1 MMPAGSYE
9 RISSRLAVH
18 GTIALNTCC
27 SRMRRAISCVYCP
40 PKSSTTT
47 PPSSDF
53 GLVWSFFTAASGVI
67 TLLGND
73 KIQQFILNVNNLN
86 DALSSQVSRDRGI
99 GLSHRHNLFLADT
112 SRHFQLATQFATD
125 LHGYL
130 DVLVLRELCVGPGP
144 ADCPQPV

>member
-27 SRMRRAISCVYCP
+27 SRMRRPISCVYCP

-67 TLLGND
+67 RLLGND
-73 KIQQFILNVNNLN
+73 KIQQLIRNVNNL
-86 DALSSQVSRDRGI
+86 DGALSSQVSRDRGI
-99 GLSHRHNLFLADT
+99 SLCQRHGLLLADA
-112 SRHFQLATQFATD
+112 S
-125 LHGYL
+125 
-130 DVLVLRELCVGPGP
+130 
-144 ADCPQPV
+144 